1 MLETPRYR
9 EKNSTGKPPQYTAEN
24 QDGQRNATGPI
35 ASPEITLKT
44 NSVKWM
50 ARYAAF
56 RKIMHTIK
64 NTFKCHE
71 LEKRHIRVFKDT
83 FKGMSKNIS
92 KPEWQLFY
100 NELVQFSK
108 RIDGTTKKVVV
119 QEIRELRRF
128 ISLLPWKTVACDYGL
143 ENIQSELDRK
153 KYPWYFWCLEGVA
166 LNVADENE
174 IWYWQSRQR
183 QQWQTPQCLCVL
195 LFV

>member
-56 RKIMHTIK
+56 RKTMHTIK

-71 LEKRHIRVFKDT
+71 LEKRHIRSFKDT
-83 FKGMSKNIS
+83 FKGISKNIS

-108 RIDGTTKKVVV
+108 RIDGTTKEVVV

-143 ENIQSELDRK
+143 ENIQSELD
-153 KYPWYFWCLEGVA
+153 LE
-166 LNVADENE
+166 
-174 IWYWQSRQR
+174 YHK
-183 QQWQTPQCLCVL
+183 
-195 LFV
+195 